1 MAHGKLVLGNNIDLM
16 SSLECG
22 KVQLVYIDP
31 PFFSNASYKS
41 KSSKTGKIE
50 RHAYTDEW
58 PGGMKEYLTM
68 LAVRLHFIKHLL
80 SDTGSVWVHLDW
92 HAAHYVKVIMDEIF
106 GEENFVN
113 EIIWNYKSGGST
125 KRHFARKHD
134 TLLFYSKTDKYYL
147 NIPKEKS
154 YNRKL
159 KPYKFKGVEEFEDE
173 LGWYTLVNMKD
184 VWQIDMVGRTSGERT
199 GYATQKPEALLS
211 RIIESCSREG
221 DTVCD
226 FFGGSGT
233 LAAACSKL
241 GRSWISC
248 DIGASAI
255 SAEEKRLAGIGACFE
270 LVKIGEESDSSACNG
285 FRPKAK
291 RAGSFVTLTGCE
303 PGDVSDLRLDAKSRK
318 HYERLAA
325 ENPLALIDYWCVDED
340 YDGNVFR
347 PSAYIL
353 SKDGEVEKNAELKK
367 PGRRVAVRAVD
378 IFGRTGMYILEAE
391 K

>member
-1 MAHGKLVLGNNIDLM
+1 MR
-16 SSLECG
+16 SLECG

-31 PFFSNASYKS
+31 PFFSNANYKS
-41 KSSKTGKIE
+41 KHAKTGKIE

-68 LAVRLHFIKHLL
+68 LAVRFHFIKHLL

-92 HAAHYVKVIMDEIF
+92 HAAHYVKIIMDEIF

-233 LAAACSKL
+233 LAAAASKL

-255 SAEEKRLAGIGACFE
+255 SAAEKRLAGIGAGFE
-270 LVKIGEESDSSACNG
+270 LIKIGEGAGSSACDG
-285 FRPKAK
+285 FRPKAR
-291 RAGSFVTLTGCE
+291 RAGSLAALTGCE
-303 PGDVSDLRLDAKSRK
+303 PGDVSGLRLDAKSRK
-318 HYERLAA
+318 YYEKLAA

-340 YDGNVFR
+340 YDGIVFR

-353 SKDGEVEKNAELKK
+353 SKGGEVEKSAELKK
-367 PGRRVAVRAVD
+367 PGKRVAVRAVD